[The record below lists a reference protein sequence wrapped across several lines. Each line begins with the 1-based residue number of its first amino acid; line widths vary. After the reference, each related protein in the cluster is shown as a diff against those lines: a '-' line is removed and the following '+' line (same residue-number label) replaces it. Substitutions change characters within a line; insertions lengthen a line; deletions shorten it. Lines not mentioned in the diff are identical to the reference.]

1 MKYLSSVYTLKFLI
15 LLTSL
20 FWYMEGKYYTQFS
33 MEPEIHSFIHSFIR
47 SFSIWVP
54 TVYHVLGTLWKYCF
68 PFYRLFPGEMAL
80 FFNLESSTSE

>member
-33 MEPEIHSFIHSFIR
+33 MEPEIHSFIHSFVHSVFGCPPYIM
-47 SFSIWVP
+47 SLEHFGNTASHFTDFFQAKWLFSSI
-54 TVYHVLGTLWKYCF
+54 
-68 PFYRLFPGEMAL
+68 
-80 FFNLESSTSE
+80 